1 MLNSYI
7 TEYRNSLVNVAFRI
21 TDDKAAAED
30 VVQDVCLS
38 IFKTSEQFR
47 GAASP
52 KTYLYR
58 IVINRSIDY
67 VRRIKRT
74 KNIFDF
80 LSYEQNSDESRP
92 DFIEMKDLAKRLLS
106 SIPHEFRVPLMLAEI
121 DQLTYEEIGDV
132 LNVSLNTVR
141 TRIFRGRERMRTE
154 YRKLGIES

>member
-80 LSYEQNSDESRP
+80 LSHEQNSDESRP